1 MASGNKKSVAL
12 FHPLAFKSREAGFG
26 IVEILVAVA
35 VIGTIL
41 TAVAAGLAMSLK
53 TTAELKFRGI
63 ALAKGQEVI
72 EVFRRERSIG
82 GWNTFFDLFGG
93 GTAGTYTYCFNDDTK
108 LLHANFPPTPG
119 LCTDT
124 VAWEGN
130 DYIRE
135 AVVTTTT
142 DQVDLVVT
150 VYWQGREKQFVLKQ
164 MLNRYQWSDSGY
176 LISYFSNSPRF
187 EIVLL
192 R

>member
-1 MASGNKKSVAL
+1 MAAGNNL
-12 FHPLAFKSREAGFG
+12 FSNLLEKRAMRSKRGGFG

-63 ALAKGQEVI
+63 ALAKSQEVI
-72 EVFRRERSIG
+72 EVFRRERSID
-82 GWNTFFDLFGG
+82 GWNTFFDLFGN
-93 GTAGTYTYCFNDDTK
+93 GTAGTYTYCFNDPTT
-108 LLHANFPPTPG
+108 LLHATFPPTPG
-119 LCTDT
+119 PCPDT
-124 VAWEGN
+124 VAWDGN

-164 MLNRYQWSDSGY
+164 MLNRYQ
-176 LISYFSNSPRF
+176 
-187 EIVLL
+187 
-192 R
+192 